1 MVLQNLG
8 KKNQFLIC
16 HTFVNTLCVRYGMLS
31 GAIHA
36 KFLCT
41 FIDTIQ
47 NDVSIDILKCSM
59 YTVTV
64 THARLISKCI
74 MMIHDNMDT

>member
-36 KFLCT
+36 KCT
-41 FIDTIQ
+41 CKYRYPKVVHVHCNSYSCQAYFKMH
-47 NDVSIDILKCSM
+47 NDDS
-59 YTVTV
+59 
-64 THARLISKCI
+64 
-74 MMIHDNMDT
+74 